1 MIAAAK
7 SSGLESLA
15 SLQIKKMSKLVTH
28 SSSSYQGQLLQL
40 ARIRSIS
47 DLWDRA
53 FGIPGTKWRVGL
65 ESVVGLLPVGG
76 DVVGLG
82 ISIYILWQVVQF
94 NLPKTIL
101 VRMVFNIVIDALV
114 GSVPILGDF
123 FDVTWKANTKNVNLL
138 ESHLQQPSQS
148 RKADRRFLWLLFGG
162 LFLMLTILL
171 GIAGVALA
179 LLIKALSR

>member
-1 MIAAAK
+1 
-7 SSGLESLA
+7 
-15 SLQIKKMSKLVTH
+15 MSKLTAPL
-28 SSSSYQGQLLQL
+28 SSSSDSSLLQL
-40 ARIRSIS
+40 ARLRRIS

-65 ESVVGLLPVGG
+65 ESLVGLLPVGG

-101 VRMVFNIVIDALV
+101 VRMVINIAIDALV
-114 GSVPILGDF
+114 GAVPILGDL

-148 RKADRRFLWLLFGG
+148 RQADRRFLWLLFGG
-162 LFLMLTILL
+162 LLLVLMILSVATVVVLT
-171 GIAGVALA
+171 LA
-179 LLIKALSR
+179 LKALLN